1 MLAGATVISRLLL
14 RPRLWAIR
22 AIAAG
27 RFGSPVTGPNGARRV
42 PLASVEA
49 AEGIQFTA
57 EQLAAAGVHLEGAD
71 HGR

>member
-27 RFGSPVTGPNGARRV
+27 RFGPPVTGPDGSRRV
-42 PLASVEA
+42 PLAKVEA
-49 AEGIQFTA
+49 AEGVTFAPQ
-57 EQLAAAGVHLEGAD
+57 QLADAGVHLAQPRE
-71 HGR
+71 

>member
-27 RFGSPVTGPNGARRV
+27 RFGPPVTGTDGARRV
-42 PLASVEA
+42 PLANVEA
-49 AEGIQFTA
+49 AEGVTFA
-57 EQLAAAGVHLEGAD
+57 PPQLADAGIQHRE
-71 HGR
+71 